1 MRQQRELML
10 NRKDS
15 VMILDG
21 YIPIEGLWGVFKLTS
36 GCSQIRHSAET
47 VVRKPFTGGEC

>member
-1 MRQQRELML
+1 ML

>member
-1 MRQQRELML
+1 ML

-21 YIPIEGLWGVFKLTS
+21 YIPIEGSENVFRLTS
-36 GCSQIRHSAET
+36 GCFERRHSAET
-47 VVRKPFTGGEC
+47 GIRKPFTGGER

>member
-1 MRQQRELML
+1 MRQQREPML

-21 YIPIEGLWGVFKLTS
+21 YIPIEGSENVFRLTS
-36 GCSQIRHSAET
+36 GCFERRHSAET
-47 VVRKPFTGGEC
+47 GIRKPFTGGER